1 MPDTPVPPSFTATGA
16 VQPGQI
22 LGGRYALTNLLARG
36 GMADVW
42 QARDTVLE
50 RQVAVKILHPHLAA
64 DEHFV
69 GRFRSEAV
77 AAARLHHPS
86 IVSIFDTCSDDGTEA
101 IVMELVHGHTLR
113 EELDT
118 HGPMDPHI
126 VVDLGA
132 DLGAALEA
140 AHRAGLV
147 HRDVK
152 PANILLCDDQRVM
165 ITDFGIAKIRDE
177 ADRTQTGTMLG
188 SVKYLSPEQVNG
200 EPVDGRTDVY
210 SLGVVLYE
218 AATGQVPF
226 IAESPAATALA
237 RLHNVPPR
245 PRQLRPSIP
254 LGLDEVIMQAL
265 QREPE
270 DRFATAQDFSAA
282 LLATR
287 VAPLP
292 LHVDP
297 DITTVEPRPANAVTG
312 TTPAIGGT
320 GTADPSAL
328 LLTNERALAPGDE
341 SEIDFGP
348 SRSRRRWGT
357 AIAALL
363 LVAIALGVASY
374 LVVRAGSKTETVATS
389 PTTKATTPTATPLKV
404 TAKSFDPEGDND
416 EVDGQVAALVD
427 GDPSSQWHTEFY
439 NNRTFSHPP
448 GGPGKTGVGFTLAL
462 EKPASLQ
469 KLTLTSPTQDWSAQ
483 VYVSDKLGGTLAE
496 WGTPVDTKTNIN
508 GDATFDLKGTN
519 GKFVMVWITDL
530 GSGPPA
536 AAAPPNVTVQINEAI
551 LQTG

>member
-1 MPDTPVPPSFTATGA
+1 VPDSPLPPSFSATGA
-16 VQPGQI
+16 VHPGQI
-22 LGGRYALTNLLARG
+22 LGGRYALTTLLARG

-237 RLHNVPPR
+237 RLHTVPPR

-254 LGLDEVIMQAL
+254 LGLDEVIMKAL
-265 QREPE
+265 QREPA
-270 DRFATAQDFSAA
+270 DRYETAQDFSAA

-287 VAPLP
+287 IAPLP
-292 LHVDP
+292 MHVDP
-297 DITTVEPRPANAVTG
+297 DITTVEPRPGGAATGSSPAVTQ
-312 TTPAIGGT
+312 
-320 GTADPSAL
+320 ADPATL
-328 LLTNERALAPGDE
+328 LITGDRALAPDDDG
-341 SEIDFGP
+341 EIDFGP

-357 AIAALL
+357 AIFALV
-363 LVAIALGVASY
+363 LVAVALGVASY
-374 LVVRAGSKTETVATS
+374 LIVRASSRSTPSATPTTTTPATTSKTSVKM
-389 PTTKATTPTATPLKV
+389 TT
-404 TAKSFDPEGDND
+404 KSFDPEGDND
-416 EVDGQVAALVD
+416 EVEGQVSALVD
-427 GDPSSQWHTEFY
+427 GNPATSWHTEY
-439 NNRTFSHPP
+439 YTNRTFGHAP
-448 GGPGKTGVGFTLAL
+448 GGPGKTGAGFTIAL
-462 EKPASLQ
+462 EKPAALQ

-496 WGTPVDTKTNIN
+496 WGTPVDTKANIN
-508 GDATFDLKGTN
+508 GDATFDLKTTN

-536 AAAPPNVTVQINEAI
+536 ASAPPNVTVQINEAI